1 MNLKTAGFAA
11 LAAVALSAPASV
23 RANTAGDVDCPSAHT
38 AAERTQAM
46 DAQIEQLDA
55 RLEELDSLLG
65 EQTSARREAL
75 NEAEERIQ
83 EAVRHPGAS
92 QQDIDSAV
100 AHAVADANARAV
112 ISAKTSIALHKS
124 MAAVR
129 AQMEALSHQM
139 HAMAEPAPASPA
151 APALPAHPAAPKG

>member
-1 MNLKTAGFAA
+1 MDLKTAAFAA
-11 LAAVALSAPASV
+11 LAAVALSTPASV
-23 RANTAGDVDCPSAHT
+23 RANTDCPSAHA
-38 AAERTQAM
+38 AAERSQVM
-46 DAQIEQLDA
+46 DEQIEQLDA
-55 RLEELDSLLG
+55 RLGELDSLLD
-65 EQTSARREAL
+65 EQTNARREAL

-100 AHAVADANARAV
+100 ARAVADANARAV
-112 ISAKTSIALHKS
+112 VSAKTSIALHRS

-139 HAMAEPAPASPA
+139 HAMAEPTPASPA
-151 APALPAHPAAPKG
+151 APAIPARPAAPKG